1 MDRGPAWREIG
12 DNDASNTGMFK
23 IWKLWNIN
31 HAITFGENKESGWP
45 LVEQTCFSHLP
56 DVQVWPPAQR
66 PTSLGYCRV
75 DTSTCHGPG

>member
-1 MDRGPAWREIG
+1 MMPATQACLRYG
-12 DNDASNTGMFK
+12 N
-23 IWKLWNIN
+23 
-31 HAITFGENKESGWP
+31 FGTSTMQSLLVKTKESGWS